1 MFLYIYTHR
10 HLADILFLTQ
20 LTLVAQS
27 LDCFPRTFD
36 RVADCC
42 GLLYCRKPSNPSFF
56 VWNNRHTVI
65 GFLSPRH
72 QFLFMV
78 WTSFDHKAHC
88 QTFLLKL
95 FQKKGEHFFDF
106 SKICLT
112 KICSCLRLQIITKL
126 FNISD
131 S

>member
-42 GLLYCRKPSNPSFF
+42 GLLYCRNPATPLSLCE
-56 VWNNRHTVI
+56 TIDII

>member
-42 GLLYCRKPSNPSFF
+42 GLLYCRNPATPLSLCE
-56 VWNNRHTVI
+56 TIDII

-95 FQKKGEHFFDF
+95 FQKKGEHFF
-106 SKICLT
+106 
-112 KICSCLRLQIITKL
+112 RLFQNLFDKNMLLFTSPNYHQIVQY
-126 FNISD
+126 FW
-131 S
+131 